1 LADGTL
7 LLLRKVFLNLHFV
20 NSKKN
25 MFAFL
30 TVHNKQ
36 MKKLAQKHGRKKD
49 SHKRNGASN
58 KYKVASI
65 K

>member
-7 LLLRKVFLNLHFV
+7 LLPRKIIFESSFFELQ
-20 NSKKN
+20 KN
-25 MFAFL
+25 MFVFL
-30 TVHNKQ
+30 TVHNKK

-49 SHKRNGASN
+49 SHKRNGACN

>member
-1 LADGTL
+1 
-7 LLLRKVFLNLHFV
+7 
-20 NSKKN
+20 
-25 MFAFL
+25 
-30 TVHNKQ
+30 